1 MFKIFMD
8 YSFIFLIAIS
18 MIVQFL
24 RVIYL
29 LFKPTFMSKYK
40 FFSDYTI
47 SKYRLSIYYILAIA
61 VGYYIIFK
69 KISG

>member
-1 MFKIFMD
+1 
-8 YSFIFLIAIS
+8 

-40 FFSDYTI
+40 FFSEYTI

-61 VGYYIIFK
+61 VGYYVIFK